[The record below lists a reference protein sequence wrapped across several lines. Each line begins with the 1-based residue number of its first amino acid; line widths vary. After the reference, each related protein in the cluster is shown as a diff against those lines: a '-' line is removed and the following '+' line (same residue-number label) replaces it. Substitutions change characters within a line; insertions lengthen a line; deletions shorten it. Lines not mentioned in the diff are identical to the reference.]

1 MKFIVN
7 MLFFLVSFAVVQP
20 AMAVDRKSNTYTK
33 LKKLQDF
40 AIAAA
45 RQGCQNNRK
54 VKYEALEEAIAGAD
68 RFQEITCPG
77 LTVSYLIGWGVH
89 KLPPKILYYVKLS
102 RSSPINLPFELTFGS
117 SKSKIEKILGHPD
130 LYDKES
136 QCILYY
142 LKDGDEPDENDY
154 YDGIGF
160 CFNNG
165 ELDEFDYAVGTT

>member
-1 MKFIVN
+1 M
-7 MLFFLVSFAVVQP
+7 QP

-68 RFQEITCPG
+68 RFQDITCPG

-89 KLPPKILYYVKLS
+89 KLPPKSLSFVELS

-130 LYDKES
+130 PDLYNKES
-136 QCILYY
+136 QCIRYY
-142 LKDGDEPDENDY
+142 LQDGDEPDENDY
-154 YDGIGF
+154 YDEIRF

-165 ELDEFDYAVGTT
+165 NLDKFKYSVETS